1 MAGTQPFRPIPK
13 GLGDMRR
20 GTGNLASLITEN
32 SCSSQRLVADHFS
45 RFPSSMP
52 IARSEV
58 FSAYRHLLRSIAIAF
73 HGDHATL
80 SAARQEA
87 RRRFK
92 EQQHLNP
99 ESAKA
104 MEALTEAQSVG
115 RFLRQNLVQGV
126 KAEGEER
133 YRICGILRS

>member
-1 MAGTQPFRPIPK
+1 
-13 GLGDMRR
+13 
-20 GTGNLASLITEN
+20 
-32 SCSSQRLVADHFS
+32 
-45 RFPSSMP
+45 MP
-52 IARSEV
+52 IARAEV

-73 HGDHATL
+73 HGDQATL

-87 RRRFK
+87 RRRFE
-92 EQQHLNP
+92 EQRHLNP
-99 ESAKA
+99 ESAEA

-133 YRICGILRS
+133 YRTNSGIL